1 MPRDFTGET
10 MSKDIRVRYAPSP
23 TGLLHIGN
31 ARTALFNYLY
41 ARHHGGT
48 FIIRIEDT
56 DRKRH
61 VEDGERSQLENLR
74 WLGMDWDE
82 SPETHENYRQSE
94 RLELY
99 QKYIDQLLAEGK
111 AYKSYV
117 TEEELAAEREC
128 QEAAGET
135 PRYINEYLGMSEEE
149 KAAYIA
155 EREAAGVIPTV
166 RLAVNESGIY
176 KWHDMVK
183 GDIEFEGGNIG
194 GDWVIQ
200 KKDGYPTYNFA
211 VVIDDHDMQI
221 SHVIRGDDHIANTP
235 KQLMVYEALG
245 WEAPE
250 FGHMTLIINSE
261 TGKKLSKRDTNT
273 LQFIEDYRKKGYL
286 PEAVFNFIALLGWNP
301 GGEDEIF
308 SREELIQLFDENRL
322 SKSPAAFD
330 QKKLDW
336 MNNEYIKNADFER
349 IFELAKPFLEKAGRL
364 YEEPETKNRGLRQA
378 NNNSGS
384 GILGFM
390 SVNQLFNYELPD
402 SDSILTDMT
411 KTTKK
416 ARKLVELYKPQMKS
430 VDEIVPLTDLFFSD
444 FPELTE
450 VEREVMAGETV
461 PTVLEA
467 FKAKLEAM
475 SDDEFVAEN
484 IFPQIKAV
492 QKETGIKGKNL
503 FMPIRI
509 AVSGEMHGPELP
521 DTIYLLGREK
531 SIQHIESMLEKI
543 TK

>member
-1 MPRDFTGET
+1 

-41 ARHHGGT
+41 ARHHGGI

-117 TEEELAAEREC
+117 TEEELAAERER
-128 QEAAGET
+128 QEAAGEI
-135 PRYINEYLGMSEEE
+135 PRYINEYLGMSQEE

-155 EREAAGVIPTV
+155 EREAAGIIPTV

-308 SREELIQLFDENRL
+308 SREELIKLFDENRL

-364 YEEPETKNRGLRQA
+364 YEEPETLPQTKNRGLRQA

-450 VEREVMAGETV
+450 AEREVMAAETV
-461 PTVLEA
+461 PTVLET

-475 SDDEFVAEN
+475 SDDEFVVEN
-484 IFPQIKAV
+484 IFPKIKAV

-521 DTIYLLGREK
+521 ETIYLLGREK
-531 SIQHIESMLEKI
+531 SIQHIDNMLKEIFK
-543 TK
+543 

>member
-1 MPRDFTGET
+1 

-99 QKYIDQLLAEGK
+99 QTYIDQLLAEGK

-117 TEEELAAEREC
+117 TEEELAAERER

-155 EREAAGVIPTV
+155 EREAAGIIPTV

-235 KQLMVYEALG
+235 KQLMVYEAFG

-286 PEAVFNFIALLGWNP
+286 TEAVFNFIALLGWNP

-308 SREELIQLFDENRL
+308 SRQELIQLFDENRL

-364 YEEPETKNRGLRQA
+364 YEEPETLPQTKNRGLRQA

-450 VEREVMAGETV
+450 AEREVMAGETV

-475 SDDEFVAEN
+475 SDEEFVAEN

-531 SIQHIESMLEKI
+531 SIQHIEKMLAEI